1 MVEKSDKK
9 LEQKSDN
16 SSTALRTSKMQAIV
30 SWAKRRGFVYPS
42 SEIYGGIGGVYDFGP
57 YGVELYRNIKNLWWK
72 TFVEKRDDVIG
83 IDSSVLMNRKV
94 WQASGHEKG
103 FTDPLVECKKCHSR
117 FRLDEIENLKSQET
131 NSKQISNS
139 KSQTK
144 CLKCEG
150 DLTDEKSFNTMFKTY
165 VGPVDDNEDMTYLRP
180 ETAQGMFVN
189 FKNVVDSTRK
199 KLPFGIAQIGKC
211 FRNEITTGEYL
222 FRVREFEIAEIEYFV
237 MPPRPGSGQAGED
250 EIWFEKWLKEWKD
263 FVSAIGIDLKNIEEH
278 EHPKAELSH
287 YSKRTV
293 DLQYKFPFGT
303 KELTGLANRTDFDLK
318 SHQEA
323 SGKDLQYFDEQSGK
337 KYLPYV
343 IEPTMGMGRMFLA
356 IICDNYEEVKGG
368 RSESETG
375 VEKEVVMHFDP
386 KIAPVKAAV
395 LPLSKKLSPD
405 AKKIYQDL
413 KQEFGAIE
421 YDEGG
426 SIGRRYRRQDEIGTP
441 YCLTFDFDS
450 LKDKKV
456 TIRDRDTMKQA
467 RVAIGDLK
475 EYIRKKIK

>member
-1 MVEKSDKK
+1 MTEKSDYK
-9 LEQKSDN
+9 LQS
-16 SSTALRTSKMQAIV
+16 IV
-30 SWAKRRGFVYPS
+30 SWAKRRGFIYPS

-72 TFVEKRDDVIG
+72 TFVEQRDDVLG
-83 IDSSVLMNRKV
+83 LDSSVLMNRKV

-103 FTDPLVECKKCHSR
+103 FTDPLVECKKCHNRYREDQIDSKNCPQCKGELTEAKK
-117 FRLDEIENLKSQET
+117 FNL
-131 NSKQISNS
+131 
-139 KSQTK
+139 
-144 CLKCEG
+144 
-150 DLTDEKSFNTMFKTY
+150 MFKTY
-165 VGPVDDNEDMTYLRP
+165 VGSVDDSENMTYLRP

-189 FKNVVDSTRK
+189 FKNVIDSNRK
-199 KLPFGIAQIGKC
+199 KVPFGIAQIGKC

-237 MPPRPGSGQAGED
+237 KPGTD
-250 EIWFEKWLKEWKD
+250 EEWFDKWLGEWKK
-263 FVSAIGIDLKNIEEH
+263 FVSDIGIDLKNVVEH

-303 KELTGLANRTDFDLK
+303 KELTGLANRTDFDLR

-323 SGKDLQYFDEQSGK
+323 SGKDMQYFNEETGK

-356 IICDNYEEVKGG
+356 TICDNYEEIKGG
-368 RSESETG
+368 RSESEAG
-375 VEKEVVMHFDP
+375 GEKEVVMHLDP

-395 LPLSKKLSPD
+395 LPLTKKLSTD
-405 AKKIYQDL
+405 AKKVYEDL
-413 KQEFGAIE
+413 KSAFGAIE

-441 YCLTFDFDS
+441 YSTLF
-450 LKDKKV
+450 LP
-456 TIRDRDTMKQA
+456 
-467 RVAIGDLK
+467 
-475 EYIRKKIK
+475 